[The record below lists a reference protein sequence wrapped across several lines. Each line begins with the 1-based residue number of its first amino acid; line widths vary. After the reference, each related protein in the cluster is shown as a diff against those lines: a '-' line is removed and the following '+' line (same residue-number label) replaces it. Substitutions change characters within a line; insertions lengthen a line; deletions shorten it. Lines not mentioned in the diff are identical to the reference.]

1 MRWGRNTVS
10 ESGVGWLRSTHPTW
24 RDAKVETKHGDLLI
38 LGDLDGVGIVLSEVV
53 DQAVHRMSE

>member
-1 MRWGRNTVS
+1 MGRNNLS
-10 ESGVGWLRSTHPTW
+10 EPGVGWLRSTPTTW

-53 DQAVHRMSE
+53 DQAVHRVSE